1 MGINRKKFGASLSN
15 ERKRLGLKASQ
26 MAEYCGVKTASQ
38 YLYEKGDR
46 LPNADYIDRAIELGV
61 AGELLLPSL
70 RKSTHFSIAEIV
82 RATQLTDAQLSEE
95 RITLLQNFLNNSRDQ
110 DREAANE

>member
-26 MAEYCGVKTASQ
+26 MAEHCGVKTASQ

-82 RATQLTDAQLSEE
+82 RATQLTDAQLCEE
-95 RITLLQNFLNNSRDQ
+95 RITLLQNLLNNSRDQ